1 MNRQNMSLKQVMLML
16 LLSFFSVAA
25 IAQAQKITG
34 TVVDSKGNPLEGV
47 TVKVQTTNALTTS
60 NKAGAFTINAKTDD
74 LIEFSFVGF
83 EGKKVKVTNGILNVV
98 LNAATTDLQDVI
110 LVGSR
115 GSGRAKLE
123 SPVPVD
129 VIKISEVAVNT
140 ARMDLTSSLNYAAP
154 SFNYN
159 KQSGADGA
167 DHVDIGTLRGLG
179 PDQTLVLING
189 KRRHT
194 TALVG
199 LFGTRGRGN
208 SGVDLNGFSQASVD
222 RIEILRDGASAQYGS
237 DAIAGVMNV
246 ILKKNTN
253 EWNII
258 TGLAGY
264 YDKKFNTYQ
273 HKDKNDYL
281 YGNPIDGV
289 TSAIQVN
296 RGFDL
301 GKKGGFVNL
310 SFDVLDQGKT
320 FRQAASSDIAD
331 KYGLPTNT
339 WRQGFGDGSLTSF
352 GAMMNLELPLGD
364 NIKFYAFGGMN
375 NKKSDA
381 YAYTRN
387 WSARPTRFPVN
398 NDGSLKFVPGIMF
411 RSGSGDTSYNPRI
424 QAQIQDISMVTG
436 FSKDNKNGWNW
447 DFSNA
452 FGYNDFRYF
461 GAGTFNASD
470 IGNVTKTNFDDG
482 GFNFL
487 QNTTNFDLSKQFGT
501 VNNGGLRV
509 AYGAELRYEAYRIN
523 RGEIASYKAFPNN
536 FGLQQA
542 PGAQGFPGFS
552 PDDEVDANRM
562 VTGMYGDLEYTPS
575 EAFLITGAVRFENY
589 SDFGAV
595 STFKTSF
602 RYKVT
607 NNFNFRGSFST
618 GYRAPSLQQK
628 YFSNTLTSFSQGGLV
643 QSRVANNN
651 DPITRLAGIPALKQ
665 ETSNNMSLGF
675 SWKPMQGLSVTV
687 DGYQIKMKDR
697 VVLSGLFSASD
708 PNLPSEL
715 TSKLNAL
722 GVATAQFFA
731 NAVNTTNT
739 GVDIVIDYQR
749 KLSASEKIK
758 FLLVGNL
765 QYINIDQ
772 INVPSALQDN
782 KYTTDPYYTSRA
794 PFFSKEIPSTFFTTR
809 EIYFLKAS
817 APRSKFS
824 FNVDYTR
831 NKITVGARITYFGN
845 VQLTGFGD
853 PDYDGIYPMVPPV
866 DPSTADN
873 TLSFNDGIYVPEI
886 FNYRGKFTTDI
897 YSNIQLSKKVNFI
910 LGADNI
916 FNVHPDFAVNPQAK
930 WWAGDNETGGPWD
943 GVQMGYNG
951 LRLFTKLAFRF

>member
-1 MNRQNMSLKQVMLML
+1 MNLPIKGFLKALTL
-16 LLSFFSVAA
+16 LFITLYSFSAVA
-25 IAQAQKITG
+25 QTQKISG
-34 TVVDSKGNPLEGV
+34 TVVDSKGSPLDGV
-47 TVKVQTTNALTTS
+47 TVRVQTT
-60 NKAGAFTINAKTDD
+60 KAFTTTDKTGQFVLNAKLDD
-74 LIEFSFVGF
+74 LIEFSIVGF
-83 EGKKVKVTNGILNVV
+83 ESKKIKANSTVLNVV
-98 LNAATTDLQDVI
+98 LTAATNDLQDII

-115 GSGRAKLE
+115 GTGRAKLE

-129 VIKISEVAVNT
+129 MIKFSEIAVNT

-189 KRRHT
+189 KRRHS

-246 ILKKNTN
+246 VLRKNTN
-253 EWNII
+253 EWNIT

-273 HKDKNDYL
+273 HRANKDYL
-281 YGNPIDGV
+281 YDKPIDGI
-289 TSAIQVN
+289 TSAFQAN

-301 GKKGGFVNL
+301 GKKGGFINL
-310 SFDVLDQGKT
+310 SFDILDQGKT
-320 FRQAASSDIAD
+320 FRQAASSDITD
-331 KYGLPTNT
+331 KDGLPTNT
-339 WRQGFGDGSLTSF
+339 WRQGFGDGSLTSY
-352 GAMMNLELPLGD
+352 GTMLNLELPVGD
-364 NIKFYAFGGMN
+364 NTKFYAFGGIN

-398 NDGSLKFVPGIMF
+398 SDGSLKFVPEIMF
-411 RSGSGDTSYNPRI
+411 QSGSGDTSFNPRI
-424 QAQIQDISMVTG
+424 QAKIQDISMVTG
-436 FSKDNKNGWNW
+436 FSRENNNGWNW

-452 FGYNDFRYF
+452 FGYNDFHYY

-501 VNNGGLRV
+501 VNNGGLKV

-523 RGEIASYKAFPNN
+523 RGEIASYKAYPNN

-552 PDDEVDANRM
+552 PEDEVDANRM

-575 EAFLITGAVRFENY
+575 DAFLITGAIRFENY

-595 STFKTSF
+595 STYKTSF

-607 NNFNFRGSFST
+607 DNFNFRGSFST

-628 YFSNTLTSFSQGGLV
+628 YFSNTLTSFSQGNLV

-651 DPITRLAGIPALKQ
+651 DPVTKLAGIPALKQ

-687 DGYQIKMKDR
+687 DGYKIKMKDR

-708 PNLPSEL
+708 ESLPTAL
-715 TSKLNAL
+715 TDKLNAL

-739 GVDIVIDYQR
+739 GVDVVIDYQKR
-749 KLSASEKIK
+749 LSATEKLK
-758 FLLVGNL
+758 FLLVGNFQDITL
-765 QYINIDQ
+765 DEVH
-772 INVPSALQDN
+772 VPDALN
-782 KYTTDPYYTSRA
+782 TNEYNA
-794 PFFSKEIPSTFFTTR
+794 NTFFNDR
-809 EIYFLKAS
+809 EKYFLKAS
-817 APRSKFS
+817 APASKLS
-824 FNVDYTR
+824 FTTDYTK
-831 NKITVGARITYFGN
+831 NKVSIGARVTYFGKLT
-845 VQLTGFGD
+845 LTGFG
-853 PDYDGIYPMVPPV
+853 YNGDGINPEVPT
-866 DPSTADN
+866 DADEN
-873 TLSFNDGIYVPEI
+873 VFVPEL
-886 FNYRGKFTTDI
+886 FNYGGKFTTDI

-910 LGADNI
+910 FGADNI

-951 LRLFTKLAFRF
+951 LRVFTKLAFRF

>member
-1 MNRQNMSLKQVMLML
+1 MNQHIKLLKKVLVLALIVFCSIPSFAQN
-16 LLSFFSVAA
+16 
-25 IAQAQKITG
+25 QKIAG
-34 TVVDSKGNPLEGV
+34 TVVDNKGTALEGV
-47 TVKVQTTNALTTS
+47 TVKIQVSNAFTTTNKS
-60 NKAGAFTINAKTDD
+60 GAFTINANMDD
-74 LIEFSFVGF
+74 LIEFSIVGF
-83 EGKKVKVTNGILNVV
+83 ESKKIKVTSTTLKVV
-98 LNAATTDLQDVI
+98 LNATTADLQDVI

-115 GSGRAKLE
+115 GTGRAKLE

-189 KRRHT
+189 KRRHS

-246 ILKKNTN
+246 ILRKNTK
-253 EWNII
+253 EWNIT

-264 YDKKFNTYQ
+264 YDTKFNTYQ
-273 HKDKNDYL
+273 HRANKDYL
-281 YGNPIDGV
+281 YGKPVDGI
-289 TSAIQVN
+289 TSAFQAN

-301 GKKGGFVNL
+301 GKKGGFINL
-310 SFDVLDQGKT
+310 SFDILDQGKT
-320 FRQAASSDIAD
+320 FRQAASTDIAD
-331 KYGLPTNT
+331 KDGLPKNT
-339 WRQGFGDGSLTSF
+339 WRQGFGDGSLTSY
-352 GAMMNLELPLGD
+352 GTMMNLELPLGD
-364 NIKFYAFGGMN
+364 NIKFYAFGGFN

-411 RSGSGDTSYNPRI
+411 QSGSGDTSFNPRI
-424 QAQIQDISMVTG
+424 QAKIQDISMVTG
-436 FSKDNKNGWNW
+436 FSKENKNGWNW

-452 FGYNDFRYF
+452 FGYNDFHYF

-470 IGNVTKTNFDDG
+470 IGNITKTSFDDG

-487 QNTTNFDLSKQFGT
+487 QNTTNFDVSKLFGT
-501 VNNGGLRV
+501 VNNGGLKV

-523 RGEIASYKAFPNN
+523 KGEVASYKAYPNS

-552 PDDEVDANRM
+552 PEDEVDANRM

-575 EAFLITGAVRFENY
+575 EVFLITGAIRFENY

-607 NNFNFRGSFST
+607 DNFNFRGSFST

-628 YFSNTLTSFSQGGLV
+628 YFSNTLTSFSQGNLV

-651 DPITRLAGIPALKQ
+651 DPVTKLAGIPALKQ

-697 VVLSGLFSASD
+697 VVLSGLFSAGD
-708 PNLPSEL
+708 ATLPTAL
-715 TSKLNAL
+715 TDKLNTL

-739 GVDIVIDYQR
+739 GVDVVVDYQK
-749 KLSASEKIK
+749 KLSATEKLK
-758 FLLVGNL
+758 FLLVGNFQDIQL
-765 QYINIDQ
+765 DEVH
-772 INVPSALQDN
+772 VPAALN
-782 KYTTDPYYTSRA
+782 TNEYNA
-794 PFFSKEIPSTFFTTR
+794 NTFFNDR
-809 EIYFLKAS
+809 EKFFLKAS
-817 APRSKFS
+817 APASKLS
-824 FNVDYTR
+824 FTADYT
-831 NKITVGARITYFGN
+831 KKKVSIGARVTYFGKLT
-845 VQLTGFGD
+845 LTGFG
-853 PDYDGIYPMVPPV
+853 YNGDGINPEVPT
-866 DPSTADN
+866 DADDN
-873 TLSFNDGIYVPEI
+873 VFVPEH
-886 FNYRGKFTTDI
+886 FNYGGKFTTDI
-897 YSNIQLSKKVNFI
+897 YSNIQLNKKVSFI
-910 LGADNI
+910 FGADNI

-951 LRLFTKLAFRF
+951 LRIFTKLAFKF

>member
-1 MNRQNMSLKQVMLML
+1 MRIKLTPLFLV
-16 LLSFFSVAA
+16 FFSLFSLNSF
-25 IAQAQKITG
+25 AQNQTIKG
-34 TVVDSKGNPLEGV
+34 VVSDSKGNALEGV
-47 TVKVQTTNALTTS
+47 TIKVVASKAITTS
-60 NKAGAFTINAKTDD
+60 SKNGSFSIAVNANDV
-74 LIEFSFVGF
+74 LEFSSVGF
-83 EGKKVKVTNGILNVV
+83 ETKKQVAVGSSMNIILT
-98 LNAATTDLQDVI
+98 ASTSDLQDVI

-115 GSGRAKLE
+115 GTGRAKLE

-189 KRRHT
+189 KRRHS

-253 EWNII
+253 EWNIT
-258 TGLAGY
+258 TGMAGY
-264 YDKKFNTYQ
+264 YDKKFNTNQ
-273 HKDKNDYL
+273 FKDNNDYL
-281 YGNPIDGV
+281 YSGPIDGV
-289 TSAIQVN
+289 TSAIQAN
-296 RGFDL
+296 RGFNL
-301 GKKGGFVNL
+301 GKNGGFINL

-331 KYGLPTNT
+331 KDGLPTNT
-339 WRQGFGDGSLTSF
+339 WRQGFGDGSLTSY
-352 GAMMNLELPLGD
+352 GTMMNLELPLGD

-398 NDGSLKFVPGIMF
+398 PDGSLKFVPDIMF
-411 RSGSGDTSYNPRI
+411 QSGSGDTSFNPRI

-436 FSKDNKNGWNW
+436 FSKDNKSGWNW

-452 FGYNDFRYF
+452 FGYNDFHYY

-470 IGNVTKTNFDDG
+470 IGNITKTNFDDG

-501 VNNGGLRV
+501 VNNGGVRV

-523 RGEIASYKAFPNN
+523 RGEVASYKAYPNN
-536 FGLQQA
+536 FGLEQA

-575 EAFLITGAVRFENY
+575 DAFLLTGAVRIENY

-602 RYKVT
+602 RYKLT
-607 NNFNFRGSFST
+607 NNFNLRGSFST

-628 YFSNTLTSFSQGGLV
+628 YFSNTLTSFSNGGLV

-651 DPITRLAGIPALKQ
+651 DPITKLAGIPSLKQ

-675 SWKPMQGLSVTV
+675 SWKPIQGLSVTV

-697 VVLSGLFSASD
+697 VVLSGLFSAGD
-708 PNLPSEL
+708 ETLPTAL
-715 TSKLNAL
+715 TEKLNGL

-731 NAVNTTNT
+731 NAVNTTNK
-739 GVDIVIDYQR
+739 GVDIVIDYQKKISATE
-749 KLSASEKIK
+749 KLK

-765 QYINIDQ
+765 QGIEIDA
-772 INVPSALQDN
+772 INVPAALS
-782 KYTTDPYYTSRA
+782 TTEYNA
-794 PFFSKEIPSTFFTTR
+794 NTFFNDR
-809 EIYFLKAS
+809 EKYFLKAS
-817 APRSKFS
+817 APSSKFS
-824 FNVDYTR
+824 FTADYTK
-831 NKITVGARITYFGN
+831 NKVSIGARVTYFGN
-845 VQLTGFGD
+845 LTLTGFG
-853 PDYDGIYPMVPPV
+853 YNGDGINPEVPS
-866 DPSTADN
+866 DADEN
-873 TLSFNDGIYVPEI
+873 VFLPEL
-886 FNYRGKFTTDI
+886 FNYSGKFSTDI
-897 YSNIQLSKKVNFI
+897 YSNIQLSKKVSFI
-910 LGADNI
+910 FGADNI

-930 WWAGDNETGGPWD
+930 YWAGDNETGGPWD

>member
-1 MNRQNMSLKQVMLML
+1 MHSKLTPLFLV
-16 LLSFFSVAA
+16 FFSFLTLNSF
-25 IAQAQKITG
+25 AQNQTIKG
-34 TVVDSKGNPLEGV
+34 VVSDSKGNALEGV
-47 TVKVQTTNALTTS
+47 TIKVVASKLVTTS
-60 NKAGAFTINAKTDD
+60 SKNGSFSIVANTNDV
-74 LIEFSFVGF
+74 IEFSSIGF
-83 EGKKVKVTNGILNVV
+83 ESKKQLAVGGSMNIILT
-98 LNAATTDLQDVI
+98 ASTSDLQDVI

-115 GSGRAKLE
+115 GNGRAKLE

-129 VIKISEVAVNT
+129 VIKISEVAINT

-189 KRRHT
+189 KRRHS

-253 EWNII
+253 EWNIT
-258 TGLAGY
+258 TGMAGY
-264 YDKKFNTYQ
+264 YDKKFNTHQ
-273 HKDKNDYL
+273 FKDNKDYL
-281 YGNPIDGV
+281 HSGPIDGV
-289 TSAIQVN
+289 TSAIQAN

-301 GKKGGFVNL
+301 GKKGGFINL

-331 KYGLPTNT
+331 KDGLPTNT
-339 WRQGFGDGSLTSF
+339 WRQGFGDASLTSY
-352 GAMMNLELPLGD
+352 GAMMNLELPVGD

-398 NDGSLKFVPGIMF
+398 SNGSLKFVPEIMF
-411 RSGSGDTSYNPRI
+411 QSGSGDTSFNPRI

-447 DFSNA
+447 DFSNS
-452 FGYNDFRYF
+452 FGYNDFHYY

-487 QNTTNFDLSKQFGT
+487 QNTTNFDLSKQYGT

-523 RGEIASYKAFPNN
+523 RGEVASYKAYPNN
-536 FGLQQA
+536 FGLEQA

-575 EAFLITGAVRFENY
+575 DALLITGAVRVENY
-589 SDFGAV
+589 SDFGSV

-602 RYKVT
+602 RYKLT
-607 NNFNFRGSFST
+607 NNFNLRGSFST

-628 YFSNTLTSFSQGGLV
+628 YFSNTLTSFSNGGLV
-643 QSRVANNN
+643 QSRVANND
-651 DPITRLAGIPALKQ
+651 DPITRLAGIPKLKQ

-697 VVLSGLFSASD
+697 VVLSGLFSAED
-708 PNLPSEL
+708 ETLPTAL
-715 TSKLNAL
+715 TDKLNGL

-731 NAVNTTNT
+731 NAVNTTNS
-739 GVDIVIDYQR
+739 GIDIVVDYQKKISATE
-749 KLSASEKIK
+749 KLK

-765 QYINIDQ
+765 QRIEIDA
-772 INVPSALQDN
+772 INVPDALS
-782 KYTTDPYYTSRA
+782 TTEYNA
-794 PFFSKEIPSTFFTTR
+794 NTFFNDR
-809 EIYFLKAS
+809 EKYFLKAS
-817 APRSKFS
+817 APASKFS
-824 FNVDYTR
+824 FSTEYSKQKVS
-831 NKITVGARITYFGN
+831 IGARVTYFGN
-845 VQLTGFGD
+845 LTLTGFG
-853 PDYDGIYPMVPPV
+853 YNGDGINPEVPS
-866 DPSTADN
+866 DADEN
-873 TLSFNDGIYVPEI
+873 IFLPEL
-886 FNYRGKFTTDI
+886 FNYSGKFSTDI

-910 LGADNI
+910 FGADNI

-930 WWAGDNETGGPWD
+930 YWAGDNETGGPWD

>member
-1 MNRQNMSLKQVMLML
+1 MRTKLTPLFLVLFSLLTLNSFAQNQTIK
-16 LLSFFSVAA
+16 
-25 IAQAQKITG
+25 G
-34 TVVDSKGNPLEGV
+34 VVSDSKGNALEGV
-47 TVKVQTTNALTTS
+47 TIKVTNSKTVTTS
-60 NKAGAFTINAKTDD
+60 NKNGSFSIVASNNDV
-74 LIEFSFVGF
+74 LEFSSIGF
-83 EGKKVKVTNGILNVV
+83 ESKKQLVV
-98 LNAATTDLQDVI
+98 GNSMNITLTASTSDLQDVI

-129 VIKISEVAVNT
+129 VIKISEVAINT

-189 KRRHT
+189 KRRHS

-246 ILKKNTN
+246 ILRKNTN
-253 EWNII
+253 EWNIT

-264 YDKKFNTYQ
+264 YDKKFNTNQ
-273 HKDKNDYL
+273 FKDNKDYL
-281 YGNPIDGV
+281 YGNPIDGM
-289 TSAIQVN
+289 TSAIQAN
-296 RGFDL
+296 RGFNL
-301 GKKGGFVNL
+301 GKKGGFINL

-331 KYGLPTNT
+331 KDGLPTNT
-339 WRQGFGDGSLTSF
+339 WRQGFGDGSLTSY

-387 WSARPTRFPVN
+387 WSARPTRFPVSP
-398 NDGSLKFVPGIMF
+398 DGSLKFVPEIMF
-411 RSGSGDTSYNPRI
+411 QSGSGDTSFNPRI

-452 FGYNDFRYF
+452 FGYNDFHYF

-470 IGNVTKTNFDDG
+470 IGNVTKTSFDDG

-523 RGEIASYKAFPNN
+523 RGEVASYKAYPNN
-536 FGLQQA
+536 FGLEQA

-575 EAFLITGAVRFENY
+575 DAFLLTGAVRVENY
-589 SDFGAV
+589 SDFGSV

-602 RYKVT
+602 RYKLT
-607 NNFNFRGSFST
+607 NNFNLRGSFST

-628 YFSNTLTSFSQGGLV
+628 YFSNTLTSFSNGGLV
-643 QSRVANNN
+643 QSRVANND
-651 DPITRLAGIPALKQ
+651 DPITRLAGIPKLKQ

-697 VVLSGLFSASD
+697 VVLSGLFSAGDES
-708 PNLPSEL
+708 LPTAL
-715 TSKLNAL
+715 TDKLNGL

-731 NAVNTTNT
+731 NAVNTTNS
-739 GVDIVIDYQR
+739 GVDIVIDYQK
-749 KLSASEKIK
+749 KLSATEKLK

-765 QYINIDQ
+765 QSIEIDA
-772 INVPSALQDN
+772 INVPDALS
-782 KYTTDPYYTSRA
+782 TTEYNA
-794 PFFSKEIPSTFFTTR
+794 NTFFNDR
-809 EIYFLKAS
+809 EKYFLKAS
-817 APRSKFS
+817 APASKFS
-824 FNVDYTR
+824 FSADYS
-831 NKITVGARITYFGN
+831 KKKVSIGARVTYFGKLT
-845 VQLTGFGD
+845 LTGFG
-853 PDYDGIYPMVPPV
+853 YNGDGINPEVPS
-866 DPSTADN
+866 DADEN
-873 TLSFNDGIYVPEI
+873 VFLQEL
-886 FNYRGKFTTDI
+886 FNYSGKFTTDI
-897 YSNIQLSKKVNFI
+897 YSNIQISKKVTFI
-910 LGADNI
+910 FGADNI

-930 WWAGDNETGGPWD
+930 YWAGDNETGGPWD
-943 GVQMGYNG
+943 GVKMGYNG

>member
-1 MNRQNMSLKQVMLML
+1 MHSKLTPLFLV
-16 LLSFFSVAA
+16 FFSFLTLNSF
-25 IAQAQKITG
+25 AQNQTIKG
-34 TVVDSKGNPLEGV
+34 VVSDSKGNALEGV
-47 TVKVQTTNALTTS
+47 TIKVVASKLVTTS
-60 NKAGAFTINAKTDD
+60 SKNGSFSIVANTNDV
-74 LIEFSFVGF
+74 IEFSSIGF
-83 EGKKVKVTNGILNVV
+83 ESKKQLAVGGSMNIILT
-98 LNAATTDLQDVI
+98 ASTSDLQDVI

-115 GSGRAKLE
+115 GNGRAKLE

-129 VIKISEVAVNT
+129 VIKISEVAINT

-189 KRRHT
+189 KRRHS

-253 EWNII
+253 EWNIT
-258 TGLAGY
+258 TGMAGY
-264 YDKKFNTYQ
+264 YDKKFNTHQ
-273 HKDKNDYL
+273 FKDNKDYL
-281 YGNPIDGV
+281 HSGPIDGV
-289 TSAIQVN
+289 TSAIQAN

-301 GKKGGFVNL
+301 GKKGGFINL

-331 KYGLPTNT
+331 KDGLPTNT
-339 WRQGFGDGSLTSF
+339 WRQGFGDASLTSY

-398 NDGSLKFVPGIMF
+398 SNGSLKFVPEIMF
-411 RSGSGDTSYNPRI
+411 QSGSGDTSFNPRI

-447 DFSNA
+447 DFSNS
-452 FGYNDFRYF
+452 FGYNDFHYY

-487 QNTTNFDLSKQFGT
+487 QNTTNFDLSKQYGT

-523 RGEIASYKAFPNN
+523 RGEVASYKAYPNN
-536 FGLQQA
+536 FGLEQA

-575 EAFLITGAVRFENY
+575 DALLITGAVRVENY
-589 SDFGAV
+589 SDFGSV

-602 RYKVT
+602 RYKLT
-607 NNFNFRGSFST
+607 NNFNLRGSFST

-628 YFSNTLTSFSQGGLV
+628 YFSNTLTSFSNGGLV
-643 QSRVANNN
+643 QSRVANND
-651 DPITRLAGIPALKQ
+651 DPITRLAGIPKLKQ

-697 VVLSGLFSASD
+697 VVLSGLFSAED
-708 PNLPSEL
+708 ETLPTAL
-715 TSKLNAL
+715 TDKLNGL

-731 NAVNTTNT
+731 NAVNTTNS
-739 GVDIVIDYQR
+739 GIDIVVDYQKKISATE
-749 KLSASEKIK
+749 KLK

-765 QYINIDQ
+765 QRIEIDA
-772 INVPSALQDN
+772 INVPDALS
-782 KYTTDPYYTSRA
+782 TTEYNA
-794 PFFSKEIPSTFFTTR
+794 NTFFNDR
-809 EIYFLKAS
+809 EKYFLKAS
-817 APRSKFS
+817 APASKFS
-824 FNVDYTR
+824 FSTEYSKQKVS
-831 NKITVGARITYFGN
+831 IGARVTYFGN
-845 VQLTGFGD
+845 LTLTGFG
-853 PDYDGIYPMVPPV
+853 YNGDGINPEVPS
-866 DPSTADN
+866 DADEN
-873 TLSFNDGIYVPEI
+873 IFLPEL
-886 FNYRGKFTTDI
+886 FNYSGKFSTDI

-910 LGADNI
+910 FGADNI

-930 WWAGDNETGGPWD
+930 YWAGDNETGGPWD

>member
-1 MNRQNMSLKQVMLML
+1 MRTKLVPLFL
-16 LLSFFSVAA
+16 VFFSLLTLNSF
-25 IAQAQKITG
+25 AQKETMKG
-34 TVVDSKGNPLEGV
+34 VVTDAKGNALEGV
-47 TVKVQTTNALTTS
+47 TIKVVASKSVTTS
-60 NKAGAFTINAKTDD
+60 SKNGSFSIAVNTNDV
-74 LIEFSFVGF
+74 LEFSSVGF
-83 EGKKVKVTNGILNVV
+83 ETKRQVAVGASMNIILI
-98 LNAATTDLQDVI
+98 ASTSDLQDVI

-115 GSGRAKLE
+115 GTGRAKLE

-129 VIKISEVAVNT
+129 VIKISEVAINT

-189 KRRHT
+189 KRRHS

-246 ILKKNTN
+246 ILRKNTN
-253 EWNII
+253 EWNIT
-258 TGLAGY
+258 TGMAGY
-264 YDKKFNTYQ
+264 YDKKFNTNQ
-273 HKDKNDYL
+273 FKDNKDYL
-281 YGNPIDGV
+281 FSGPIDGV
-289 TSAIQVN
+289 TSAIQAN
-296 RGFDL
+296 RGFNL
-301 GKKGGFVNL
+301 GKKGGFINL

-331 KYGLPTNT
+331 KDGLPTNT
-339 WRQGFGDGSLTSF
+339 WRQGFGDGSLTSY
-352 GAMMNLELPLGD
+352 GTMMNLELPLGD

-398 NDGSLKFVPGIMF
+398 PDGSLKFVPDIMF
-411 RSGSGDTSYNPRI
+411 QSGSGDTSFNPRI

-436 FSKDNKNGWNW
+436 FSKDNKSGWNW

-452 FGYNDFRYF
+452 FGYNDFHYY

-501 VNNGGLRV
+501 VNNGGVRV

-523 RGEIASYKAFPNN
+523 RGEVASYKAYPNN
-536 FGLQQA
+536 FGLEQA

-575 EAFLITGAVRFENY
+575 DAFLLTGAVRIENY

-602 RYKVT
+602 RYKLT
-607 NNFNFRGSFST
+607 YNFNVRGSFST

-628 YFSNTLTSFSQGGLV
+628 YFSNTLTSFSNGGLV

-651 DPITRLAGIPALKQ
+651 DPITKLAGIPSLKQ

-697 VVLSGLFSASD
+697 VVLSGLFSAGD
-708 PNLPSEL
+708 ETLPTAL
-715 TSKLNAL
+715 TEKLNGL

-739 GVDIVIDYQR
+739 GVDIVIDYQKKISATE
-749 KLSASEKIK
+749 KLK

-765 QYINIDQ
+765 QGIEIDA
-772 INVPSALQDN
+772 INVPAALS
-782 KYTTDPYYTSRA
+782 TTEYNA
-794 PFFSKEIPSTFFTTR
+794 NTFFNDR
-809 EIYFLKAS
+809 EKYFLKAS
-817 APRSKFS
+817 APSSKFS
-824 FNVDYTR
+824 FTADYT
-831 NKITVGARITYFGN
+831 KKKVSIGARVTYFGN
-845 VQLTGFGD
+845 LTLTGFG
-853 PDYDGIYPMVPPV
+853 YNGDGINPEVPS
-866 DPSTADN
+866 DADEN
-873 TLSFNDGIYVPEI
+873 IFLPEL
-886 FNYRGKFTTDI
+886 FNYGGKFSTDI
-897 YSNIQLSKKVNFI
+897 YSNIQLSKKVSFI
-910 LGADNI
+910 FGADNI

-930 WWAGDNETGGPWD
+930 YWAGDNETGGPWD

>member
-1 MNRQNMSLKQVMLML
+1 MV
-16 LLSFFSVAA
+16 FFSFLTLNSF
-25 IAQAQKITG
+25 AQNQTIKG
-34 TVVDSKGNPLEGV
+34 VVSDSKGNALEGV
-47 TVKVQTTNALTTS
+47 TIKVVASKNVTTS
-60 NKAGAFTINAKTDD
+60 NKNGSFTIVANTNDV
-74 LIEFSFVGF
+74 IEFSSIGF
-83 EGKKVKVTNGILNVV
+83 ETKRQVAAGASMNIILT
-98 LNAATTDLQDVI
+98 ASTSDLQDVI

-115 GSGRAKLE
+115 GNGRAKLE

-129 VIKISEVAVNT
+129 VIKISEVAINT

-189 KRRHT
+189 KRRHS

-246 ILKKNTN
+246 ILRKNTN
-253 EWNII
+253 EWNIT
-258 TGLAGY
+258 TGMAGY
-264 YDKKFNTYQ
+264 YDKKFNTHQ
-273 HKDKNDYL
+273 FKNNKDYL
-281 YGNPIDGV
+281 HSGPIDGV
-289 TSAIQVN
+289 TSAIQAN

-301 GKKGGFVNL
+301 GKKGGFINL

-331 KYGLPTNT
+331 KDGLPTNT
-339 WRQGFGDGSLTSF
+339 WRQGFGDASLTSY

-387 WSARPTRFPVN
+387 WSARPTRFPVSP
-398 NDGSLKFVPGIMF
+398 DGSLKFVPEIMF
-411 RSGSGDTSYNPRI
+411 QSGSGDTSFNPRI
-424 QAQIQDISMVTG
+424 QAEIQDISMVTG

-447 DFSNA
+447 DFSNS
-452 FGYNDFRYF
+452 FGYNDFHYY

-470 IGNVTKTNFDDG
+470 IGNITKTNFDDG

-487 QNTTNFDLSKQFGT
+487 QNTTNFDLSKQYGT

-523 RGEIASYKAFPNN
+523 RGEVASYKAYPNA
-536 FGLQQA
+536 FGLEQA

-575 EAFLITGAVRFENY
+575 DAFLLTGAVRVENY
-589 SDFGAV
+589 SDFGSV

-602 RYKVT
+602 RYKLT
-607 NNFNFRGSFST
+607 NNFNLRGSFST

-628 YFSNTLTSFSQGGLV
+628 YFSNTLTSFSNGGLV
-643 QSRVANNN
+643 QSRVANND
-651 DPITRLAGIPALKQ
+651 DPITRLAGIPKLKQ

-697 VVLSGLFSASD
+697 VVLSGLFSAEDES
-708 PNLPSEL
+708 LPTAL
-715 TSKLNAL
+715 TDKLNGL

-731 NAVNTTNT
+731 NAVNTTNS
-739 GVDIVIDYQR
+739 GVDIVVDYQKKISATE
-749 KLSASEKIK
+749 KLK

-765 QYINIDQ
+765 QRIEIDA
-772 INVPSALQDN
+772 INVPDALS
-782 KYTTDPYYTSRA
+782 TTEYNA
-794 PFFSKEIPSTFFTTR
+794 NTFFNDR
-809 EIYFLKAS
+809 EKYFLKAS
-817 APRSKFS
+817 APASKFS
-824 FNVDYTR
+824 FSTEYT
-831 NKITVGARITYFGN
+831 KKKVSIGARVTYFGKLT
-845 VQLTGFGD
+845 LTGFG
-853 PDYDGIYPMVPPV
+853 YNGDGINPEVPS
-866 DPSTADN
+866 DADEN
-873 TLSFNDGIYVPEI
+873 VLLPEL
-886 FNYRGKFTTDI
+886 FNYSGKFATDI

-910 LGADNI
+910 FGADNI

-930 WWAGDNETGGPWD
+930 YWAGDNETGGPWD

>member
-1 MNRQNMSLKQVMLML
+1 MNRQNMSLRQVMLML

-34 TVVDSKGNPLEGV
+34 TVLDSKGSPLEGV
-47 TVKVQTTNALTTS
+47 TVKVQATNALTTS

-83 EGKKVKVTNGILNVV
+83 ESKKVKATNGTLNVV
-98 LNAATTDLQDVI
+98 LNAATSDLQDVI

-189 KRRHT
+189 KRRHS

-289 TSAIQVN
+289 TSAIQAN

-301 GKKGGFVNL
+301 GKKGGFINL

-331 KYGLPTNT
+331 KDGLPTNT
-339 WRQGFGDGSLTSF
+339 WRQGFGDGSLTSY

-398 NDGSLKFVPGIMF
+398 SNGSLKFVPDIMF

-436 FSKDNKNGWNW
+436 FSKENKNGWNW

-452 FGYNDFRYF
+452 FGYNDFHYF

-501 VNNGGLRV
+501 VNNGGVRV

-523 RGEIASYKAFPNN
+523 RGEVASYKAFPNS

-552 PDDEVDANRM
+552 PDDEVAANRM

-697 VVLSGLFSASD
+697 VVLSGLFSAGD
-708 PNLPSEL
+708 ATLPTAL
-715 TSKLNAL
+715 TDKLNSL

-739 GVDIVIDYQR
+739 GVDIVVDYQK
-749 KLSASEKIK
+749 KLSATEKLK

-765 QYINIDQ
+765 QGIEIDA
-772 INVPSALQDN
+772 INVPDALN
-782 KYTTDPYYTSRA
+782 TNEYNA
-794 PFFSKEIPSTFFTTR
+794 NTFFNDR
-809 EIYFLKAS
+809 EKFFLKAS
-817 APRSKFS
+817 APASKFS
-824 FNVDYTR
+824 FSTEYT
-831 NKITVGARITYFGN
+831 KKKVSIGARVTYFGKLT
-845 VQLTGFGD
+845 LTGFG
-853 PDYDGIYPMVPPV
+853 YNGDGINPEVPT
-866 DPSTADN
+866 DADEN
-873 TLSFNDGIYVPEI
+873 VFVPEH
-886 FNYRGKFTTDI
+886 FNYGGKFTTDI
-897 YSNIQLSKKVNFI
+897 YSNIQLSKKVSFI
-910 LGADNI
+910 FGADNI

-930 WWAGDNETGGPWD
+930 YWAGDNETGGPWD